1 MGRKRRRLAERR
13 KAVGLSQERL
23 AEAVGVDPSTVARW
37 ERGET
42 DPQPVHRPR
51 LADVLGV
58 SVEEIGDLLTGAST
72 AASQTDDRLR
82 YVLQQPGRVDLVTAV
97 QLRKRVDDLDL
108 RYITTPPTMLLTEA
122 IECFH
127 QTTALRAAANSLVR
141 RELLSIEAEAAILLG
156 QLIWDASHRRDHTTA
171 RAYLHHAVAAA
182 RESGHDQTSQ
192 SWALLR
198 LAMVA
203 LYGEKDPT
211 TGLDLAR
218 QAAATSGRSH
228 VLAGLATLHAAE
240 AHAMQQQRNDCEH
253 ALGHAETSFAQIT
266 PSDPAI
272 ELYTPTH
279 HGRMAGSCHL
289 FLGNNRRALAHLET
303 TARQARDGSK
313 AHAIVLGNLALAHLR
328 ERELDQAVAA
338 LHQALNLVEATRGG
352 GGLTIV
358 FAAGRELQPWR
369 QEPAVQ
375 EVHDR
380 LLGLIAS

>member
-211 TGLDLAR
+211 TGLDLAPSVSS
-218 QAAATSGRSH
+218 SG
-228 VLAGLATLHAAE
+228 E
-240 AHAMQQQRNDCEH
+240 A
-253 ALGHAETSFAQIT
+253 
-266 PSDPAI
+266 
-272 ELYTPTH
+272 
-279 HGRMAGSCHL
+279 
-289 FLGNNRRALAHLET
+289 
-303 TARQARDGSK
+303 
-313 AHAIVLGNLALAHLR
+313 
-328 ERELDQAVAA
+328 
-338 LHQALNLVEATRGG
+338 
-352 GGLTIV
+352 
-358 FAAGRELQPWR
+358 
-369 QEPAVQ
+369 
-375 EVHDR
+375 
-380 LLGLIAS
+380 